1 MRILIIHDNEGV
13 ILSTRDGDQVREP
26 IGVPFIW
33 ADIPDGK
40 RLKVNENGIGVD
52 VSVTPHVPILEDI
65 PKTETELLKEEVGT
79 LKQTNAELT
88 AANELLAES
97 LIEFKMQYT
106 SVPCQL
112 HQEYPAIVDGLIEG
126 AKTDG
131 TV

>member
-1 MRILIIHDNEGV
+1 MKTLVIYDNEGK
-13 ILSTRDGDQVREP
+13 IYTTITGNYQIP
-26 IGVPFIW
+26 IGIQYLEVI
-33 ADIPDGK
+33 IPSNK
-40 RLKVNENGIGVD
+40 ELVGVD
-52 VSVTPHVPILEDI
+52 VSVKPHAPIFEDVS
-65 PKTETELLKEEVGT
+65 KTETELLKEEILN
-79 LKQTNAELT
+79 LKQTNVDLT
-88 AANELLAES
+88 VANELLAES